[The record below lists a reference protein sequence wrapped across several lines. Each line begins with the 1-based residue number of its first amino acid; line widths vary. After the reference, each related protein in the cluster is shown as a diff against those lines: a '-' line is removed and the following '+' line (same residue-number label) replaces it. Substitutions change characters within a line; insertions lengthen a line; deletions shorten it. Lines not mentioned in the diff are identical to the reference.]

1 MNDSVA
7 VFTLGGTISM
17 TGSGGVTPTL
27 GAEELLAAVPSLR
40 DGPPVTGRSLMRKP
54 GADITFEDLEQV
66 AAATRDAVDG
76 GAAGVVVVQGTDTIE
91 ETAFA
96 LDLLLADLDVPV
108 VVTGAMRNPTLPGAD
123 GPANIHAAVHCAS
136 SLDLRGLGVTVV
148 MNDTIHAAARV
159 QKRHASL
166 TSAFRSD
173 PHGPLGWFQED
184 RPVIVD
190 RTRVRFDLPPPPGRP
205 VVVPLL
211 TVTLEPSPALLD
223 AVLAIRPDALVI
235 EGFGVGHV
243 PAVLAE
249 HLVEA
254 AQSVP
259 VVLASRT
266 RGGSV
271 HRHTYGFVGSE
282 RYLLDG
288 GLVSAGWLDPIKARI
303 LAIVAL
309 RNGANDLDR
318 VFGPVVPDR
327 G

>member
-1 MNDSVA
+1 MKDSVA

-17 TGSGGVTPTL
+17 TGSDGVTPTL

-54 GADITFEDLEQV
+54 GANITFEDLEQV
-66 AAATRDAVDG
+66 AAASREAVDEG
-76 GAAGVVVVQGTDTIE
+76 SAGMVIIQGTDTIE

-96 LDLLLADLDVPV
+96 LDLLLSDLDVPV

-123 GPANIHAAVHCAS
+123 GPANIHAAVHCAAS
-136 SLDLRGLGVTVV
+136 AEMRGLGVTVV
-148 MNDTIHAAARV
+148 MNDTIHAAVRI

-166 TSAFRSD
+166 TSAFQSD

-190 RTRVRFDLPPPPGRP
+190 RTRVRFDVPPPPGRP
-205 VVVPLL
+205 VAVPLL
-211 TVTLEPSPALLD
+211 TVTLDPSPALLE
-223 AVLAIRPDALVI
+223 AVLATDPDALVV
-235 EGFGVGHV
+235 EAFGVGHA

-249 HLVEA
+249 QLVQA
-254 AQSVP
+254 AQSIP

-271 HRHTYGFVGSE
+271 HRRTYGFVGSE

-288 GLVSAGWLDPIKARI
+288 GLISAGWLDSIKARI
-303 LAIVAL
+303 LTVVAL
-309 RNGANDLDR
+309 RNGASDLAR
-318 VFGPVVPDR
+318 AFSSVVP